1 MLFLCIRNQNDSYEI
16 HVYGS
21 DYKLSVEKIII

>member
-21 DYKLSVEKIII
+21 DYKFLIEKIK